1 MESIKPKWQ
10 KRCELKEKRK
20 KSMRW
25 MGIFKLSQENGTLLI
40 VTIVVMIIIIQ

>member
-1 MESIKPKWQ
+1 MTKKVWIK
-10 KRCELKEKRK
+10 REKK